1 MCAVR
6 AHKSSHR
13 YACCILVIFSSQAQR
28 NARAR
33 QRARGGLARQRA
45 ALAQLCAAIAEKEG
59 NARKAEAVEAEDV
72 GGGKPDNPSLA
83 QAYRPVAGSPRNT
96 LIAQHCNE
104 SAAFAQLYIRPG
116 FLIVVAQCAPRSRD
130 N

>member
-1 MCAVR
+1 M
-6 AHKSSHR
+6 
-13 YACCILVIFSSQAQR
+13 VIFIGHFSSQAQR

-72 GGGKPDNPSLA
+72 GGGKPANPSLA
-83 QAYRPVAGSPRNT
+83 QAYRPVARFLSAERTFDSYTT
-96 LIAQHCNE
+96 LQRKR
-104 SAAFAQLYIRPG
+104 AALLHTAIRPPG
-116 FLIVVAQCAPRSRD
+116 FPLLLIVVARLLLR
-130 N
+130 